1 MMDSKYKLTLG
12 GALLGAFT
20 TAAVPATAQTMDVS
34 VTIPRL
40 TVAEYHKPYVALWIE
55 QAGKPARTINV
66 WYDTGKKNNAGI
78 KWLRDMRQWWR
89 TVGRTTPTPPNGVT
103 GATRAPGAAKISF
116 TAGKGGM
123 PALTAGSYTLVV
135 EAAREGGG
143 REVVKVP
150 FTVSAAGTAKGSG
163 KGSFELG
170 AVSLT
175 VRR

>member
-1 MMDSKYKLTLG
+1 MYDQSG
-12 GALLGAFT
+12 PLL
-20 TAAVPATAQTMDVS
+20 
-34 VTIPRL
+34 
-40 TVAEYHKPYVALWIE
+40 VALSEAYIE
-55 QAGKPARTINV
+55 MLAPELIALPSDDLARVRIFTASPAAR
-66 WYDTGKKNNAGI
+66 

>member
-1 MMDSKYKLTLG
+1 MQFTQKMIFG
-12 GALLGAFT
+12 GVALGATGF
-20 TAAVPATAQTMDVS
+20 AMAPAQAQTMDVK
-34 VTIPRL
+34 VTIPRI
-40 TVAEYHKPYVALWIE
+40 TVAEYHKPYVAMWIE

-66 WYDTGKKNNAGI
+66 WYDTGKKNNAGT

-89 TVGRTTPTPPNGVT
+89 TTGRTTPTPPNGVT
-103 GATRAPGAAKISF
+103 GATRPPGAATISF
-116 TAGKGGM
+116 TGGRGAM
-123 PALTAGSYTLVV
+123 PALTAGNYTLVV

-150 FTVSAAGTAKGSG
+150 FTISSAGTGKGSG

>member
-1 MMDSKYKLTLG
+1 MEFKQKLVLSG
-12 GALLGAFT
+12 FAFGATGLI
-20 TAAVPATAQTMDVS
+20 VSPAMAQTMDVS
-34 VTIPRL
+34 IAIPRL
-40 TVAEYHKPYVALWIE
+40 TVAEYHKPYVAIWIE
-55 QAGKPARTINV
+55 QAGKPARTVNV

-89 TVGRTTPTPPNGVT
+89 TTGRTTPTPPNGVT
-103 GATRAPGAAKISF
+103 GATRAPGAHKISLV
-116 TAGKGGM
+116 GGRGGM

-150 FTVSAAGTAKGSG
+150 FAVTGAGTGKGSA

>member
-1 MMDSKYKLTLG
+1 MQSKQKFILTGVTFGAAGMMASP
-12 GALLGAFT
+12 AL
-20 TAAVPATAQTMDVS
+20 AQTMDVTI
-34 VTIPRL
+34 TIPRL

-116 TAGKGGM
+116 TSGKGGM
-123 PALTAGSYTLVV
+123 PVLTAGAYTLVV

>member
-1 MMDSKYKLTLG
+1 
-12 GALLGAFT
+12 
-20 TAAVPATAQTMDVS
+20 MDVT

-40 TVAEYHKPYVALWIE
+40 TVAEYHKPYVAMWIE
-55 QAGKPARTINV
+55 QSGKPARTINV

-89 TVGRTTPTPPNGVT
+89 TTGRTTPTPPNGVT

-116 TAGKGGM
+116 SAGRGGM

-150 FTVSAAGTAKGSG
+150 FIVSAAGTAKGTG

>member
-20 TAAVPATAQTMDVS
+20 TAAVPAPGPTMGVS
-34 VTIPRL
+34 VPIPRVP
-40 TVAEYHKPYVALWIE
+40 VADYLKLYVARCVE
-55 QAGKPARTINV
+55 QAGKPAR
-66 WYDTGKKNNAGI
+66 KKNNAGI